1 MRNTKLNGS
10 NKLFKKLFNL
20 LQRDLKIVLFT
31 EENINEKLAKRL
43 KKSTYAKDNEFVKL
57 FNDVD
62 YKFFKEIKKFL

>member
-10 NKLFKKLFNL
+10 NKLLKKLLNL
-20 LQRDLKIVLFT
+20 LQRDSKIVLFT
-31 EENINEKLAKRL
+31 EENINEKLVKRL

-62 YKFFKEIKKFL
+62 YTFFKEIKKFL

>member
-20 LQRDLKIVLFT
+20 LQRDSKTVLFT
-31 EENINEKLAKRL
+31 EENINEKLVKRL
-43 KKSTYAKDNEFVKL
+43 QKPTYAKDNEFVKL